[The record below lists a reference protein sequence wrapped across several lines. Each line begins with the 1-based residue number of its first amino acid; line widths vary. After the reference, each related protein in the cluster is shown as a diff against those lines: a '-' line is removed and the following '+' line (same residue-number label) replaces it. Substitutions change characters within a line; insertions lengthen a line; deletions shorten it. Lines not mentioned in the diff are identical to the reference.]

1 VLYLQH
7 YDFRYGIHFASID
20 IFKKDWKKT
29 IAQNRHISIILG
41 IHDL

>member
-1 VLYLQH
+1 MAYILLQ
-7 YDFRYGIHFASID
+7 SIF
-20 IFKKDWKKT
+20 FKKDWKKT